1 MIDPELVI
9 RKLVL
14 IAEDLPAVERLAAR
28 PREEYLASRTD
39 ELVAERLLERI
50 IGRMIDVNYHLLT
63 ESGDPPPRDYF
74 QSFVDLAR
82 LGVLESTFARR
93 IAASAGLR
101 NRLAHE
107 YDEIDPI
114 KVHEALG
121 GIVEDVAEY
130 LDRVRTFV
138 DRGTG

>member
-1 MIDPELVI
+1 MIDRELVI

-28 PREEYLASRTD
+28 PRDEYLASRTD

-63 ESGDPPPRDYF
+63 ESGDPPPREYF

-82 LGVLESTFARR
+82 LGVLESAFARR

-107 YDEIDPI
+107 YDEIDPV
-114 KVHEALG
+114 KVHEALAG
-121 GIVEDVAEY
+121 VVADVTEY
-130 LDRVRTFV
+130 LDQVRRFL
-138 DRGTG
+138 DRAPG

>member
-1 MIDPELVI
+1 MIDRELVI

-28 PREEYLASRTD
+28 PRDEYLASRTD

-63 ESGDPPPRDYF
+63 ESGDPPPREYF
-74 QSFVDLAR
+74 QSFVDLSR
-82 LGVLESTFARR
+82 LGVLESAFARR
-93 IAASAGLR
+93 IAATAGLR

-107 YDEIDPI
+107 YDEIDPV
-114 KVHEALG
+114 KVHEALAG
-121 GIVEDVAEY
+121 AVADVTEY
-130 LDRVRTFV
+130 LDRVRRFL
-138 DRGTG
+138 DRAPG